1 MEIPVAAV
9 AAVALALSGLPKNQP
24 ARVLQVAASEHGT
37 VLQER
42 LHDLGFIT
50 GEAVRVVAHALG
62 GDPIAV
68 RIGHSTFA
76 LRRAEAAC
84 VLVQPDNAPTSTC
97 E

>member
-1 MEIPVAAV
+1 MAAV
-9 AAVALALSGLPKNQP
+9 AAVALALTGLPKDQP
-24 ARVLQVAASEHGT
+24 ARVVHVAAPDHTAG
-37 VLQER
+37 LQDR

-84 VLVQPDNAPTSTC
+84 VLVQPDDGQAAARA
-97 E
+97 

>member
-1 MEIPVAAV
+1 VAAV
-9 AAVALALSGLPKNQP
+9 VAVALALTGLPKNQP
-24 ARVLQVAASEHGT
+24 ARVLHVAATEHGSA
-37 VLQER
+37 LQER

-84 VLVQPDNAPTSTC
+84 VLVQPDEAPAPVGA
-97 E
+97 